1 MARKELSEQER
12 QQIKTSLE
20 ETRKR
25 RKNQFIKVVELKV
38 NCHHTSKE
46 TYKLFNQ
53 YFKEAKW
60 VYNDMLSAS
69 QTRNIF
75 DYTYTEHKE
84 IQRLDKDK
92 NSITEKVTIPSVY
105 HRAMVKQVKTNISNL
120 SKAKK
125 KGIKIG
131 KLNYKS
137 EVNSIPIITGFI
149 KIKDNTHITIPA
161 FSNLKVYGL
170 DQLDKYTNYEIAD
183 GKLIRK
189 SSGIY
194 IKITVCIDKKEQK
207 TGTKKTYKD
216 VGLDFGIK
224 DNIIT
229 SDGEKFNC
237 NVRET
242 EQLKFLQKQLHR
254 KQEGSKRYYRLR
266 SQINREYEKIENR
279 KNDASNKLISYFNK
293 HYDIVYFQ
301 DEQIANWIK
310 VKHSKHNGR
319 KCGFSFGRQVQSSY
333 LGRVKAELKL
343 LEPSGESFM
352 ISKWLPTT
360 KFCPR
365 CGSLNAITLGERTY
379 HCDCGYSC
387 DRDIHAAG
395 NIKLFGS
402 IKRAE
407 CLEQA
412 SAERVSSISEKLA
425 LLAIQKQEALDEAK
439 KEAASL

>member
-149 KIKDNTHITIPA
+149 KIKDNTHITIPS

-189 SSGIY
+189 ASGIY
-194 IKITVCIDKKEQK
+194 IKITVCIDKKEQR
-207 TGTKKTYKD
+207 T
-216 VGLDFGIK
+216 VAMESPLP
-224 DNIIT
+224 
-229 SDGEKFNC
+229 
-237 NVRET
+237 
-242 EQLKFLQKQLHR
+242 
-254 KQEGSKRYYRLR
+254 LR
-266 SQINREYEKIENR
+266 
-279 KNDASNKLISYFNK
+279 
-293 HYDIVYFQ
+293 
-301 DEQIANWIK
+301 
-310 VKHSKHNGR
+310 
-319 KCGFSFGRQVQSSY
+319 
-333 LGRVKAELKL
+333 
-343 LEPSGESFM
+343 
-352 ISKWLPTT
+352 
-360 KFCPR
+360 
-365 CGSLNAITLGERTY
+365 
-379 HCDCGYSC
+379 
-387 DRDIHAAG
+387 
-395 NIKLFGS
+395 
-402 IKRAE
+402 
-407 CLEQA
+407 
-412 SAERVSSISEKLA
+412 
-425 LLAIQKQEALDEAK
+425 
-439 KEAASL
+439 